1 MKQVL
6 FLVFGIISALHAWAV
21 QPSGTLPVLYI
32 TTENK
37 TPVTSKDD
45 YLNATYY
52 LDAKGISGYQNI
64 GSVSAPLNMEMK
76 GRGNYSWT
84 GFNKKPYRIKL
95 ADKQPLL
102 GMIKSKH
109 FTLLA
114 HADDAKDKKGYMR
127 NAAGFELS
135 KMIGLAWTPEAKP
148 LEVVMNGDYIGLY
161 FLTEH
166 IRVDKDRVN
175 IVEQEDEETDSQK
188 ITGGW
193 LVEIDNYDTDPHI
206 TITEGGDVY
215 TMWVTYK
222 TPEVLSTP

>member
-1 MKQVL
+1 MKKLL
-6 FLVFGIISALHAWAV
+6 FFAIGIISATLSFAV

-32 TTENK
+32 TTQNN
-37 TPVTSKDD
+37 TPVTSKDY
-45 YLNATYY
+45 YLQATYY
-52 LDAKGISGYQNI
+52 LDAKNISGYTNI
-64 GSVSAPLNMEMK
+64 GSASAPLSMEIK

-84 GFNKKPYRIKL
+84 GFDKKPYRIKL
-95 ADKQPLL
+95 AEKQSLL

-127 NAAGFELS
+127 NAIGFELS
-135 KMIGLAWTPEAKP
+135 KMIGMSWTPEAKP

-175 IVEQEDEETDSQK
+175 IVEQEDNETDAEK

-193 LVEIDNYDTDPHI
+193 LVEIDNYNDDPHI
-206 TITEGGDVY
+206 TIEEGGST
-215 TMWVTYK
+215 TMWIT
-222 TPEVLSTP
+222 